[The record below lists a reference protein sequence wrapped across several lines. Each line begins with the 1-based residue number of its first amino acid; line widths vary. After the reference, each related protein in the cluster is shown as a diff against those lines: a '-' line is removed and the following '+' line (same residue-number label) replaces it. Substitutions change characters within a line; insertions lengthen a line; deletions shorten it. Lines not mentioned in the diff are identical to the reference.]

1 MNNLDKLQQIIFTIH
16 SNHEVYVE
24 VTILPELKL
33 REDLEMD
40 SIMLAEL
47 SVRVEDEFGLDVFE
61 NGMIY
66 TVSDILAFIDKL

>member
-1 MNNLDKLQQIIFTIH
+1 
-16 SNHEVYVE
+16 VYKE
-24 VTILPELKL
+24 IAILPELKL